1 MQRCL
6 PSWHGPS
13 ARELLHGRGYAVL
26 SHVATANQCK
36 QALASLHEAAWDT
49 NGLPSHA
56 LADGTT
62 VHDSRRQQTSASRA
76 GWISV
81 LTALLA
87 QGLDRE
93 GLLECTT
100 GKKQVVRLHGLKSLR
115 LDGYVPSDDPHVLQ
129 EGDQGAHT
137 DESRERYDEWMHM
150 HPAPSDAPL
159 SVILAIMPGTR
170 LRIFADNAWHILKLA
185 VGDAVVFRGNVL
197 HSGVGYAE
205 EHLRVHAYVYPPGY
219 DHISE
224 VDFED
229 GGPMDEEGVV
239 EI

>member
-1 MQRCL
+1 
-6 PSWHGPS
+6 
-13 ARELLHGRGYAVL
+13 
-26 SHVATANQCK
+26 
-36 QALASLHEAAWDT
+36 
-49 NGLPSHA
+49 
-56 LADGTT
+56 
-62 VHDSRRQQTSASRA
+62 
-76 GWISV
+76 
-81 LTALLA
+81 
-87 QGLDRE
+87 
-93 GLLECTT
+93 
-100 GKKQVVRLHGLKSLR
+100 
-115 LDGYVPSDDPHVLQ
+115 
-129 EGDQGAHT
+129 
-137 DESRERYDEWMHM
+137 M